1 MYTLAEKTPVLEQE
15 DGQLVLRAWNI
26 HSNSYRDI
34 PLITEDGAQPQIG
47 LDHITSS
54 EGSVSRD
61 GSHYRW
67 VAWEDGKVRS
77 VNLTSGVVRELF
89 TLDLSHYNSGESK
102 FFFTDTSVFVLDVN
116 AKRDEL
122 KFSHYIAS
130 LTARK
135 QTTSLLK
142 ASPMWI
148 GYECHAISSETSPL
162 TPHGSRCTT
171 AEGIFGTLALSPV
184 SAPPI
189 SSVRSLSCQWSR
201 LRRWL
206 HLREVP
212 SRRSVRAVTVR
223 SWRQCRQ
230 LQLMPSG
237 STQCH
242 QLFECAAAG
251 EELS

>member
-1 MYTLAEKTPVLEQE
+1 MNGVMYTLAEKTPVLEQE

-184 SAPPI
+184 SAPPYFQCPLFI
-189 SSVRSLSCQWSR
+189 LSMVKAAPVVTPAGGAVAAVSACSDRSFLASMSSAS
-201 LRRWL
+201 
-206 HLREVP
+206 
-212 SRRSVRAVTVR
+212 AN
-223 SWRQCRQ
+223 
-230 LQLMPSG
+230 
-237 STQCH
+237 
-242 QLFECAAAG
+242 AA
-251 EELS
+251 SFS